1 MKHHFLFPFWALFL
15 FCTSV
20 LPTEAWEGMAM
31 PELHV
36 EDNQLKDPHG
46 NVVKLHGF
54 RQTYSPWF
62 NERGQYWTN
71 YNIQGCL
78 NYNQRRIDE
87 LMAAGWKMNFVR
99 MHMDP
104 YRSNIPGVS
113 TTGEND
119 ISAFNFNRFSIWRP
133 SKTKRRPTTTIHS

>member
-1 MKHHFLFPFWALFL
+1 M
-15 FCTSV
+15 
-20 LPTEAWEGMAM
+20 GMSDA
-31 PELHV
+31 
-36 EDNQLKDPHG
+36 G
-46 NVVKLHGF
+46 N
-54 RQTYSPWF
+54 
-62 NERGQYWTN
+62 GQYN
-71 YNIQGCL
+71 NPVIFGDFPDPDVI
-78 NYNQRRIDE
+78 RIDE